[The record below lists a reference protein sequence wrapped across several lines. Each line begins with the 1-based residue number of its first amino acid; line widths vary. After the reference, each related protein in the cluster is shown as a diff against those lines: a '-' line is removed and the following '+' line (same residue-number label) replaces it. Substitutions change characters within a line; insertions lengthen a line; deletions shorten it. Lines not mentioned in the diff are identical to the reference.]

1 MKVRRRFTILG
12 CSSSPGVPRITGD
25 WGACDPEEPRNR
37 RSRAAFLVEQFDGN
51 GGCTT
56 VAIDTGPDFRTQM
69 IAAGVGSLDAV
80 LFTHPHADHIHGIDD
95 LRGFALETK
104 AQVPIH
110 ADKNTLVRLRE
121 GFRYC
126 FETPE
131 GSAYPPI
138 VTANEIVL
146 DGSPVEIAGAGGT
159 IGFLPLQQ
167 VHGDITSLGYRI
179 GDVAYCCDVSDF
191 PAETVERLVGLDVLI
206 VDALQYKPHPSHLS
220 LSEALDWIDRLTP
233 RHTYL
238 THMHTPLDYRTVMA
252 ETPPH
257 VEPAYDL
264 LSFEREVTL

>member
-1 MKVRRRFTILG
+1 MRVRRRFTILG

-37 RSRAAFLVEQFDGN
+37 RSRAAFLVEQFGEDG
-51 GGCTT
+51 GRTT
-56 VAIDTGPDFRTQM
+56 VAIDTGPDFREQM
-69 IAAGVGSLDAV
+69 IAARVSKLDAV

-95 LRGFALETK
+95 LRGFALESHD
-104 AQVPIH
+104 QVPVH
-110 ADKNTLVRLRE
+110 AEPNTLARLRE
-121 GFRYC
+121 AFRYC

-131 GSAYPPI
+131 GSGYPPI
-138 VTANEIVL
+138 VAANEIVL
-146 DGSPVEIAGAGGT
+146 DGRLIEIDGAGGK
-159 IGFLPLQQ
+159 IPFLPLPQ
-167 VHGDITSLGYRI
+167 VHGDIMSLGYRI

-191 PAETVERLVGLDVLI
+191 PPKTVDELGGLDVLI

-220 LSEALDWIDRLTP
+220 LSEALGWIDRLKP